1 MDDLSKLINVDEL
14 NNHYQNG
21 GNGTTTTPKDNEL
34 LTKESTQKK
43 ASVNNLN
50 IKTAQIATNSKL
62 PAASQYGDDF
72 YNNPEFQ
79 DRNGAMMQ

>member
-21 GNGTTTTPKDNEL
+21 GDGATTTPKDNEL

-50 IKTAQIATNSKL
+50 INTAQIATNSKL